1 MFGGGGGGGGGG
13 GVPLKVNCAL
23 SKPLLGVA
31 AVLSQ
36 NLTNTAF
43 ALQLLQWNI
52 KLLTMF
58 IN

>member
-1 MFGGGGGGGGGG
+1 MIGGGR
-13 GVPLKVNCAL
+13 PLKHKFCI
-23 SKPLLGVA
+23 SKPLLGTA

-36 NLTNTAF
+36 IVMNALF

-52 KLLTMF
+52 KLLTVF